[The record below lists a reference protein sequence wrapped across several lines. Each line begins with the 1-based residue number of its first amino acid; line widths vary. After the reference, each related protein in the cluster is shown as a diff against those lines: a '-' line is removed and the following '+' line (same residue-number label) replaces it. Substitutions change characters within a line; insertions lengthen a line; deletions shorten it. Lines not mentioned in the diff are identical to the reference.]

1 MSLDA
6 RTVKVYAL
14 AILAVISLIVPL
26 LEVLITG
33 RVEEFGK
40 YALVQNLLSI
50 PAVFWWYHVDK
61 DQKQYRAGPL
71 MNVGMVALAIVA
83 LPCYFIRSRGW
94 KRGSISI
101 LKGMV
106 VVAAITLLDILG
118 EWIGMAI
125 AS

>member
-1 MSLDA
+1 M
-6 RTVKVYAL
+6 RVKVCAL
-14 AILAVISLIVPL
+14 AILAAISLIVPII
-26 LEVLITG
+26 EVAITG

-40 YALVQNLLSI
+40 YALVQNLLSVPPI
-50 PAVFWWYHVDK
+50 FWWYHVDK
-61 DQKQYRAGPL
+61 GQKQYRAGPL
-71 MNVGMVALAIVA
+71 MNVGVVALAIIA

-101 LKGMV
+101 LKGIV
-106 VVAAITLLDILG
+106 VVVAITLLDILG